1 MTAIPDTVFALVA
14 IVYGL
19 LALFLLF
26 YTDRLKK
33 KVDRQEEEN
42 KLRRQEHFNHLE
54 DHHSQPAPLL
64 GVVSPPEGKS
74 KK

>member
-1 MTAIPDTVFALVA
+1 MMPISDTVLALFAV
-14 IVYGL
+14 VYGL
-19 LALFLLF
+19 LALFLLI

-42 KLRRQEHFNHLE
+42 KLRRQEHFKHLE
-54 DHHSQPAPLL
+54 DHHTEPAPLL
-64 GVVSPPEGKS
+64 GVVSPPDS